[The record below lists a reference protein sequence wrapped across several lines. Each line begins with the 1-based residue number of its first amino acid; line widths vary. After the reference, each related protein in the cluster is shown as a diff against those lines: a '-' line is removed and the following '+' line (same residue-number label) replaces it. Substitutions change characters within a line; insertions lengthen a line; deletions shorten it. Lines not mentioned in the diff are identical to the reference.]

1 MGDGPEIT
9 SPSDKETKLDN
20 LKPLIRVIDDDY
32 AMRRSWA
39 FLIEGEG
46 WEVVTYSN
54 ALAFLAANDFSRP
67 GCLLLDVRM
76 PRMSGLEL
84 QDALK
89 DKGVDLPII
98 FISGHGDIDMAVRGL
113 KSGAVD
119 FLQKPVDDRKLLEQ
133 WEEEQNS

>member
-46 WEVVTYSN
+46 WEVVTYSMRSHFSLRTISP
-54 ALAFLAANDFSRP
+54 ARAAS
-67 GCLLLDVRM
+67 CSM
-76 PRMSGLEL
+76 
-84 QDALK
+84 
-89 DKGVDLPII
+89 
-98 FISGHGDIDMAVRGL
+98 
-113 KSGAVD
+113 
-119 FLQKPVDDRKLLEQ
+119 
-133 WEEEQNS
+133 